1 MSMLASVGSAI
12 CVAIQF
18 FNFRSSSILHRA
30 SSLNMSS
37 TGLRF
42 ARTVLMVRGAEG
54 VSRGVDFYHTEEF
67 AELTCNKAFSIA
79 QSTCCQKRG
88 STVYSIF
95 SLSYIWSGS
104 IGCHHSKMYS
114 NGCSFIW
121 MEGYFIPLTEKLP
134 LFGHLIATW
143 LVFMSLPSYEKWIG
157 YDCAIETVF
166 NCLIESVGWR
176 FCFYAQELVAKS
188 ISIHYGKFGEVDR
201 PIMHQ
206 IVWMNIL
213 MTWQKGVFVLK
224 WFT

>member
-79 QSTCCQKRG
+79 QS
-88 STVYSIF
+88 
-95 SLSYIWSGS
+95 SGS

-134 LFGHLIATW
+134 LFGHLMATW